1 MLCSKVHHLKTAD
14 VYKDRVNCPSGADL
28 VGSTNTANGAV
39 LSLVD
44 PDQGFETYSYSFKW
58 QQGLFSY

>member
-1 MLCSKVHHLKTAD
+1 MLCSKAYHLKTAD

-28 VGSTNTANGAV
+28 VGSIKAATGTE

-44 PDQGFETYSYSFKW
+44 SAQEYAT
-58 QQGLFSY
+58 